1 MKVRKPLEP
10 KTEVEDVENPYS
22 KMTDAELIALYHR
35 SVESKETDVT
45 NAGMAAAELIDIR
58 GYKIVEHDFKRDEF
72 VKKVA

>member
-10 KTEVEDVENPYS
+10 KSEVENTENPYS
-22 KMTDAELIALYHR
+22 KMTDAELITLYHK
-35 SVESKETDVT
+35 SVEAKEIDVT

-58 GYKIVEHDFKRDEF
+58 GYKIVEHDSKRDEF